1 VLSLSHTHTHRD
13 LERERERDLERERE
27 AVKEEN
33 WEPPMTKRQQ
43 HDLDEW

>member
-1 VLSLSHTHTHRD
+1 VCVC
-13 LERERERDLERERE
+13 ERE